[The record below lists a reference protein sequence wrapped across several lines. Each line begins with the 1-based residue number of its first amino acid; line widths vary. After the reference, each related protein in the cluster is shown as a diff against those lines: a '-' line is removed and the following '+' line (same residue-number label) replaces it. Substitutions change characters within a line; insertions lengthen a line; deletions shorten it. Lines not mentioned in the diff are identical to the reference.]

1 LGGADPPFKRG
12 TRGGGGGA
20 GADVL
25 YRTGVAPRDDFRLVR
40 QLARSLASSGGS
52 NPPLRDE
59 ASSIA
64 VGRQGLALHHRG
76 GDGRNDDASS
86 PSSVLVRTLDCH
98 VRGLLRKHAGHDGYR
113 LCPDVPAELRVYQRR
128 GTSMAWH
135 QDDVLY
141 DPPQLEVVY
150 TVENTS
156 DCATRWRDRDGR
168 ERAVETDPNSV
179 LALAAGGAYHCVTG
193 LRFGRR
199 VIVKMAYILPGA
211 RRVVDPP
218 AEKQKRT
225 QSKRRSAAL
234 NKRF

>member
-1 LGGADPPFKRG
+1 
-12 TRGGGGGA
+12 
-20 GADVL
+20 
-25 YRTGVAPRDDFRLVR
+25 
-40 QLARSLASSGGS
+40 
-52 NPPLRDE
+52 
-59 ASSIA
+59 
-64 VGRQGLALHHRG
+64 
-76 GDGRNDDASS
+76 
-86 PSSVLVRTLDCH
+86 
-98 VRGLLRKHAGHDGYR
+98 
-113 LCPDVPAELRVYQRR
+113 
-128 GTSMAWH
+128 MAWH

-168 ERAVETDPNSV
+168 EHAVETDPNSV

-199 VIVKMAYILPGA
+199 VIVKMAYTLPGA

-218 AEKQKRT
+218 AVKQKRT